1 VSDSRTVAVKLQ
13 ADVNGYRTSMKQAAQ
28 STDQLDK
35 AQAKAQKNSEKWKAV
50 GVASQVAGAAVA
62 AGLVYATKAASEQEQ
77 AVGALTATFKVNG
90 AAMKANADKASDLG
104 LSITDYS
111 NAAAKLGGQLSNLG
125 VDQKD
130 LGAITDDL
138 VRKASDLA
146 AQYGGSTSE
155 AVDALGAAMRGEADP
170 AERYSLALN
179 QTAVNAEM
187 LATGGDKAQAIL
199 SLINEQ
205 MAKSGA
211 AGAMSREYD
220 TAAASMARAQAEFDN
235 ATAALGEGLL
245 PVMAGAAKAASRL
258 LGVFNDLPDPLKNAL
273 TIIAAV
279 GGAGLL
285 AGPSLMKMVN
295 ALGGMKNKLLAVADP
310 LSATNVAMSRTSKIA
325 AVGAGALGAATLAFG
340 VYANA
345 QANAKAKAEELG
357 STLDETTNAATELTR
372 QKLGEEFLANFDAS
386 ELEQTPFTLQQI
398 VDAVAEGG
406 PAFDE
411 LRGQVQAYVDESKT
425 GLQGL
430 NSVHND
436 QAQALLNSVDAAN
449 RDASAARQLAGAQDQ
464 AATAAKGSAD
474 ASYADAEAKENQAAA
489 LKKATEQ
496 YDAYLAAVD
505 KALSLMSA
513 RDALIGQDERLAEAA
528 KKNGNALRGYTAA
541 AGANREAI
549 GQEVSNIKDLI
560 RAKYDET
567 GSLKAA
573 NRVRSQHIDN
583 LREAAAAAEYDASE
597 TQHLLKKL
605 GLLKPIRTTVKVDGV
620 SAAANEAERLLA
632 AMRRVTG
639 VSGTPGFGA
648 FFGGHATGGYISG
661 PGTGTSD
668 SIPAMLSDGEYVMTA
683 KATKRLG
690 VDRLN
695 AMNYARGGLVGYAR
709 GGSVNGAGQAN
720 LAVGAGKAL
729 RQVEKWREAVKA
741 ARENVRDLRKQA
753 KEYATTVASNVLSA
767 GGPGLFESF
776 TRSGIVDSW
785 KNLAAAQ
792 DGVAD
797 ASRRVYDAQVK
808 VNTAS
813 PEGRAAALAE
823 LADAQRDLADAQGE
837 QTAAEAAA
845 AKAAPTA
852 DGILGRMRERARLV
866 VEYGTKVKS
875 LLSKG
880 LSMALIKD
888 LAGAD
893 PIEAGPVLDAL
904 LKMNGKQLKELGAL
918 DSQARSAAASVGKAV
933 SKKVNKKDMKA
944 ANIELRATTKQL
956 DKDIRAADRTIDKDW
971 RKKLAKA
978 GLGAE
983 ERVELLQ
990 SIRDND
996 GKLTAHWRNVLA
1008 KAGLGAEERGDL
1020 LAVINGADTVL
1031 TDHWRNKLA
1040 VAGLSAED
1048 RGELMQSL
1056 IDNDGKLT
1064 REWRDKLAAAGL
1076 SAAERN
1082 NLITNGIRDADT
1094 KARVDWTNNDYRAG
1108 LGAERR
1114 GLAETVADERNKGAA
1129 GWRDDKYRAGLDAER
1144 RGLAESVQGERRD
1157 KAAGWGDFKAKAGL
1171 DAERRGLAETVADEK
1186 RKGGAGWQ
1194 GTPFNA
1200 ALSANANKTG
1210 LNAGVAAA
1218 KAIIRKGF
1226 TGFTISIGGSAGSA
1240 VGRNVR
1246 RASGGLVRGAGTGT
1260 SDSIP
1265 VRLSN
1270 GEYVIRASSVKR
1282 YGADLMDAIN
1292 MGRFA
1297 SGGPVGFRTISSP
1310 PAGGANGLTLTTST
1324 IPVVVQL
1331 DNRTLAT
1338 GQLKLRRQSGGTVT
1352 LGG

>member
-1 VSDSRTVAVKLQ
+1 VTYIVAIGGTALLVGPRI
-13 ADVNGYRTSMKQAAQ
+13 ATMTS
-28 STDQLDK
+28 
-35 AQAKAQKNSEKWKAV
+35 AV
-50 GVASQVAGAAVA
+50 
-62 AGLVYATKAASEQEQ
+62 
-77 AVGALTATFKVNG
+77 
-90 AAMKANADKASDLG
+90 
-104 LSITDYS
+104 I
-111 NAAAKLGGQLSNLG
+111 NL
-125 VDQKD
+125 
-130 LGAITDDL
+130 
-138 VRKASDLA
+138 RKSM
-146 AQYGGSTSE
+146 E
-155 AVDALGAAMRGEADP
+155 A
-170 AERYSLALN
+170 
-179 QTAVNAEM
+179 
-187 LATGGDKAQAIL
+187 GGDAAI
-199 SLINEQ
+199 
-205 MAKSGA
+205 ATT
-211 AGAMSREYD
+211 SRVKGF
-220 TAAASMARAQAEFDN
+220 A
-235 ATAALGEGLL
+235 ATAG
-245 PVMAGAAKAASRL
+245 K
-258 LGVFNDLPDPLKNAL
+258 
-273 TIIAAV
+273 IAAV
-279 GGAGLL
+279 GGAAAIAIPLLTELLNALTTMRFGATTTDAGLL
-285 AGPSLMKMVN
+285 EQQIIRLAQTGNTEIGRFGGSIDGLGESLKLVGSEGWSKWGEVISK
-295 ALGGMKNKLLAVADP
+295 GGSQLKTTEEEVGELD
-310 LSATNVAMSRTSKIA
+310 AT
-325 AVGAGALGAATLAFG
+325 LGAMVSNG
-340 VYANA
+340 NA
-345 QANAKAKAEELG
+345 
-357 STLDETTNAATELTR
+357 
-372 QKLGEEFLANFDAS
+372 
-386 ELEQTPFTLQQI
+386 
-398 VDAVAEGG
+398 
-406 PAFDE
+406 
-411 LRGQVQAYVDESKT
+411 
-425 GLQGL
+425 
-430 NSVHND
+430 
-436 QAQALLNSVDAAN
+436 
-449 RDASAARQLAGAQDQ
+449 DQ
-464 AATAAKGSAD
+464 AALAFDQLVQQTIAAGGSAEDVTNALPAYTSALESAKVAAGNSAD

-583 LREAAAAAEYDASE
+583 LREAAAAAGYDASE

-813 PEGRAAALAE
+813 PEGRAAAMAE

-837 QTAAEAAA
+837 QTAAEQAA

-852 DGILGRMRERARLV
+852 EGILGRMRERARLV

>member
-111 NAAAKLGGQLSNLG
+111 NAAAKLGLQLSNLG

-776 TRSGIVDSW
+776 TRSGILDSW
-785 KNLAAAQ
+785 KKLADAQ

-813 PEGRAAALAE
+813 PEGRAAAMAE

-837 QTAAEAAA
+837 QTAAEQAA

-852 DGILGRMRERARLV
+852 EGILGRMRERARLV

>member
-1 VSDSRTVAVKLQ
+1 VSDTRTVAVKLQ

-35 AQAKAQKNSEKWKAV
+35 AQAKAQNNARKWEAV

-411 LRGQVQAYVDESKT
+411 LRGSVQTYVDESKT

-489 LKKATEQ
+489 IKKAVTQ
-496 YDAYLAAVD
+496 YQAYMEAVQR
-505 KALSLMSA
+505 ALGLLSA
-513 RDALIGQDERLAEAA
+513 RDALIGQDERLAEAV

-560 RAKYDET
+560 QAKYDET

-583 LREAAAAAEYDASE
+583 LREAAAAAGYDASE